1 MISVYYGIS
10 VVKNLPNSQC
20 ISVTKYLFP
29 TESIA
34 PYLFFTIV
42 FSKLLSGEGGWSKSL
57 VSSAGK
63 SLLITKFFKKIPNL
77 PRAILTFH
85 GHFFLIC
92 HGQLSSFTGNFWP
105 NLPRATLRVSRA
117 TVEILICHGQLSS
130 FTGTFL

>member
-10 VVKNLPNSQC
+10 AIKSLPNALC
-20 ISVTKYLFP
+20 IPVTKYLFP

-34 PYLFFTIV
+34 LYLFFTIV
-42 FSKLLSGEGGWSKSL
+42 FSKLLSGEGGVGRKASFL
-57 VSSAGK
+57 VLVKAC
-63 SLLITKFFKKIPNL
+63 SLLNSLKKIPYL

-105 NLPRATLRVSRA
+105 NLPRAILRVSRA
-117 TVEILICHGQLSS
+117 TI
-130 FTGTFL
+130 